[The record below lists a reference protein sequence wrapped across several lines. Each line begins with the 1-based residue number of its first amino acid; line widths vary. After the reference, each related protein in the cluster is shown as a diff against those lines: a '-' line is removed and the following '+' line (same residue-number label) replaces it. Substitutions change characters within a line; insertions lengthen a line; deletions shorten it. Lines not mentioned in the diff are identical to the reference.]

1 MNILSPVYRS
11 SAIKCSG
18 SAILL
23 RFVES
28 FRVRKNGMKKGEI
41 KIVMTDS
48 TYYIDNEG
56 FLLDKDQHYLIDSH
70 GNHIRLEERHISL
83 LKDEQILQ

>member
-1 MNILSPVYRS
+1 
-11 SAIKCSG
+11 
-18 SAILL
+18 
-23 RFVES
+23 
-28 FRVRKNGMKKGEI
+28 MKKGEI